1 MLMPNLCVGVV
12 YKNKKRS
19 SVQLLLFVFNLVIQI
34 EC

>member
-1 MLMPNLCVGVV
+1 MLMPNLRVERV

-19 SVQLLLFVFNLVIQI
+19 SVQLLLFVFNLVIEI